1 MKKKLNQFKVNH
13 RAKLMK
19 SKAKAENEGK
29 VAYFCLHASRL
40 YIQVASFIQESLHV
54 SKQHQ
59 SSRKLC
65 IASQCPEEPEREQ
78 FTYQGKDLFKTIR
91 DDVIA
96 CRDVYQDYFKTSIP
110 LLDEDGKLV

>member
-1 MKKKLNQFKVNH
+1 
-13 RAKLMK
+13 MK
-19 SKAKAENEGK
+19 SKAKTENEGK

-40 YIQVASFIQESLHV
+40 YIQVASFMQESLHV

-78 FTYQGKDLFKTIR
+78 FIYQGKDLFTSLR
-91 DDVIA
+91 EDVRA
-96 CRDVYQDYFKTSIP
+96 CKDVYQDFFKTAIP
-110 LLDEDGKLV
+110 LLDENGKLV